1 MILVDLGKL
10 FPFFHIIYSLV
21 LLSGLYQIGHL
32 IFRINVLKNII
43 NHVSEIKYQKILIS
57 INLIL
62 LIFYPI
68 ILFTKSVNII
78 PYLSLSI
85 FAFGIINIFR
95 ISKKKN

>member
-1 MILVDLGKL
+1 MILLDLGKV

-32 IFRINVLKNII
+32 IFKINILKNII
-43 NHVSEIKYQKILIS
+43 NQVSEIKYQKILIS

-68 ILFTKSVNII
+68 ILFININII
-78 PYLSLSI
+78 PHLSLSI
-85 FAFGIINIFR
+85 FAFVIINIFR
-95 ISKKKN
+95 ILKK